1 MINNLED
8 FSKEVL
14 IETIKIHV
22 EEYKKLEAENK
33 LLKERFEFVE
43 KDRDFY
49 FEVACNSQDP
59 KWLLKELMER
69 KQEMKST
76 ALSEFLK
83 SQGIEPTGDRKKD
96 LALAKKIV
104 PRFKRKNKK

>member
-8 FSKEVL
+8 FSKETL
-14 IETIKIHV
+14 IEAIKVHI
-22 EEYKKLEAENK
+22 EEYKKLKSENK
-33 LLKERFEFVE
+33 SLKERFKFLE

-69 KQEMKST
+69 K
-76 ALSEFLK
+76 
-83 SQGIEPTGDRKKD
+83 
-96 LALAKKIV
+96 
-104 PRFKRKNKK
+104 